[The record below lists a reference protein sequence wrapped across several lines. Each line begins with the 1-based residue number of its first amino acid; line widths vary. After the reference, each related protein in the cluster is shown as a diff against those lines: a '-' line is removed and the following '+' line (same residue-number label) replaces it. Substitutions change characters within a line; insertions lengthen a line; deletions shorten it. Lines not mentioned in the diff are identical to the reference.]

1 MQQRNRFILLV
12 LANSSTVA
20 TSFHPIL
27 SSQKHPF
34 IYMLGGS
41 VSKVR
46 RNLRLPLVLGFP
58 VDLGRG
64 LEAER
69 ALDVEQA
76 GAGDELVAQHGLVV
90 VGVGRAVGAVAAME
104 GLA

>member
-1 MQQRNRFILLV
+1 MLPPASIISSLLRNI
-12 LANSSTVA
+12 
-20 TSFHPIL
+20 
-27 SSQKHPF
+27 PF

-69 ALDVEQA
+69 APDIEQA
-76 GAGDELVAQHGLVV
+76 DAGDGLVAQHGLVV
-90 VGVGRAVGAVAAME
+90 VDVGRAVGAVVAID